1 MEIVHTI
8 KLETLVA
15 QAKEGSEAALES
27 LVRQIQ
33 TLVYNLALRML
44 WQPADAEDATQ
55 EILIKIITH
64 LSQFRGESSFTT
76 WVYRV
81 ATNHLLTTRKR
92 RAELR
97 ELTFEQLGNS
107 LDLGLQ
113 LTTANSEERVEQQ
126 ILIDETLLS
135 CTLAMLLC
143 LDREHRLTYLLT
155 EVFEVSGEEGAYIMD
170 ITPAAYRKRLS
181 RARRR
186 MREFM
191 GNKCGVVNPAAPC
204 QCSRQVQ
211 AKIKFDKLSLET
223 VQFADPA
230 KHLTPNFNSVV
241 LEEQV
246 LELKKLNRAAGVFR
260 SHPKYAAPDKFIEA
274 VQQLLHSGNYK
285 LLEN

>member
-1 MEIVHTI
+1 MEIARTI
-8 KLETLVA
+8 KLETLVE

-33 TLVYNLALRML
+33 TQVYNLALRML
-44 WQPADAEDATQ
+44 WQPSDAEDATQ
-55 EILIKIITH
+55 EILIKVITH

-97 ELTFEQLGNS
+97 ELTFEQLGNT

-113 LTTANSEERVEQQ
+113 LTTGSSEERVEQQ

-143 LDREHRLTYLLT
+143 LDREHRLAYLLN

-170 ITPAAYRKRLS
+170 VTPAAFRKRLS
-181 RARRR
+181 RARLR

-191 GNKCGVVNPAAPC
+191 GSKCRVVNPAAPC
-204 QCSRQVQ
+204 HCSRQVH
-211 AKIKFDKLSLET
+211 AKIKYDKLSLQT
-223 VQFADPA
+223 VQFANPA
-230 KHLTPNFNSVV
+230 KHLTPNFSTIA
-241 LEEQV
+241 LEERV
-246 LELKKLNRAAGVFR
+246 HELKKLDRAAGVFR
-260 SHPKYAAPDKFIEA
+260 SHPNYAAPEKFIEA
-274 VQQLLHSGNYK
+274 VQKLLHSGQYK
-285 LLEN
+285 LFES